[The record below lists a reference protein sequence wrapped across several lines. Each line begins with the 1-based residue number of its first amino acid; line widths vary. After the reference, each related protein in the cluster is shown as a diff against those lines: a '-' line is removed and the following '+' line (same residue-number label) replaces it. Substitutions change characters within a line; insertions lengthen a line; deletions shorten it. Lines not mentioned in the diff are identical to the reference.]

1 MSNTSVQALVMLI
14 SVFAGIA
21 LGIGGLGWLYF
32 WMRFPMPALR
42 KVRSL
47 WISGKH
53 AESHDLVR
61 SLIPRIEERRDYRN
75 LATARLWLAAYAWE
89 NELGKVMA
97 EQSRRAVDEAIAM
110 GKPWQ
115 QLWADI
121 AYGLALVAIGR
132 FEDARKPLENAELQ
146 ATTMN
151 AQSPRMFIRT
161 GLGWSHW
168 VTGNRQMATDYAK
181 AACADVGRFP
191 EQAYQHPRLLL
202 ELGHL
207 CFELG
212 LWDEAL
218 LRLDETQAHA
228 PDGSVL
234 RTRALLFHA
243 RIDLERGDFDRAVEI
258 LERGLRHLPQ
268 EAAEL
273 RGWHHFYLSR
283 IHQLVQQ
290 PQSARLALEQARMEA
305 ARAEVP
311 DLSCMVGLALTRQL
325 RLQKQHTQARE
336 ILLRIQV
343 ELLSEEPGPL
353 LAQTLLA
360 WGEWFLDQGDDR
372 EAFAHFRL
380 ADRLLSG
387 LDQATIDPDLPYRLA
402 LLHHRMG
409 LLPEGIRY
417 EQEGDQ
423 LRRRLGIRR
432 PAPIRRGVIQ
442 AA

>member
-1 MSNTSVQALVMLI
+1 MARELALTIVVWMAIL
-14 SVFAGIA
+14 
-21 LGIGGLGWLYF
+21 LGLGGGVWLYF
-32 WMRFPMPALR
+32 FMRFPMPALR

-47 WISGKH
+47 WLRGQH
-53 AESHDLVR
+53 TESHELVCK
-61 SLIPRIEERRDYRN
+61 LIPRIEERRDYRN
-75 LATARLWLAAYAWE
+75 LATARLWMAAYAWE
-89 NELGKVMA
+89 NELTKVMA

-132 FEDARKPLENAELQ
+132 FEDARKPLENAELMT
-146 ATTMN
+146 TTMN
-151 AQSPRMFIRT
+151 APRPRMFIRT

-168 VTGNRQMATDYAK
+168 VTGNRAMATDYAK
-181 AACADVGRFP
+181 AAGADVGRYP
-191 EQAYQHPRLLL
+191 ELAYQHPRLLL

-228 PDGSVL
+228 PEGSL
-234 RTRALLFHA
+234 IRTRALLFHA
-243 RIDLERGDFDRAVEI
+243 RIDLERGEFDRAVEI
-258 LERGLRHLPQ
+258 LEKGLRGLPQ
-268 EAAEL
+268 DSSEL

-283 IHQLVQQ
+283 IHHLAAQ
-290 PQSARLALEQARMEA
+290 PQPARLSLEQARMEA
-305 ARAEVP
+305 ARADVP

-325 RLQKQHTQARE
+325 RSQKQHTQARE

-417 EQEGDQ
+417 EQEGDA